1 MAGRDVRFLGM
12 DSLAFSGMQHA
23 VRGPCC
29 VVCDR
34 ALFFENNTF
43 ASKMGKMDQ
52 KRVKNSLKKVFYII
66 GKFSS

>member
-1 MAGRDVRFLGM
+1 MARRDVRFLGM

-23 VRGPCC
+23 VRGPYCI
-29 VVCDR
+29 VCDR

-43 ASKMGKMDQ
+43 ASKMGKMEQ
-52 KRVKNSLKKVFYII
+52 KRVKNRLKKVFYII